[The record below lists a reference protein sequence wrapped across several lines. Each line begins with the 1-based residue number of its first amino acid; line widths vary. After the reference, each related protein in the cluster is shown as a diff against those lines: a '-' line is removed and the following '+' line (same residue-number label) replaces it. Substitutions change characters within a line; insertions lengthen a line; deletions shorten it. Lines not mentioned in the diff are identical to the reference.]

1 MRLRDVWRARLRQEG
16 VAALWV
22 VAALVC
28 ALLLWVAYL
37 APFEDSRQLA
47 LLGACVPLLM
57 LLLVM
62 MGLSLPWAIHAMTA
76 AAAVLVVYGAWDTG
90 GLFSPRMSWLL
101 VLPITPFYLL
111 GARHGALWM
120 LVGSGLYTAMAAL
133 DWHDKAALART
144 PWDALTTSYGLT
156 FVGVSALVLLGPAV
170 YHHRYRQAQRALNAQ
185 RQRLLEAREALE
197 ATLQARDQFIAS
209 VSHEL
214 RTPMNAILGFNELL
228 LQRVAADHPAQ
239 AVLQQTRTSAE
250 HLLTVINDVL
260 DVSQLATGR
269 LRLKPQ
275 PCDLRLA
282 VAQAHALLAQRAQ
295 TQGLD
300 YRSDIAPELPAWVQ
314 VDAHRL
320 QQVLIN
326 LLGNAVK
333 FTHHGHV
340 LLRVRS
346 RDDGVL
352 FEVEDTGIGIA
363 QDKQSRVFQRFSQ
376 ADEQVQG
383 DYGGHGLGLH
393 ISAQIVQQMGGR
405 MGFDSVLGEGS
416 RFWFWLPLPRVPAP
430 ERVHEVGPTPSD
442 VSTTPRRFLVVDDHR
457 INRLLM
463 RRILERQWPAAVV
476 DEASEGE
483 EALRRVQQADIDLV
497 FMDLVMPH
505 MDGIEA
511 TRRLRALPGPCA
523 QVPVLGLTAHVDPLA
538 LERFERAGVSAV
550 AVKPV
555 DSALILAQ
563 TQRLLRQAR

>member
-1 MRLRDVWRARLRQEG
+1 MRLRDVWRARLRQDG

-430 ERVHEVGPTPSD
+430 ERAHEVGPAPGD